1 MEATITPYELPD
13 TANHSFFF
21 VDAHIPPAVEAKL
34 HRHDAWELLYVT
46 HGHGSRTAGDT
57 VQPFTAGDVAL
68 IPPSMIHRWEFASES
83 TNAQGHIT
91 YLMVAFTSAF
101 VDQCQKTFPEL
112 RNRMLEASFPANALQ
127 FGLKSAGVLRDRL
140 IRMGKADELERLCE
154 MLRLLPEIFTASDH
168 ILAGRPVRIER
179 NVQRMQQVC
188 TYVMRHYARTITLN
202 DISDAI
208 GMNRSAFCIWFK
220 RCKGMTFSQFLTQ
233 YRLNTATEMLK
244 SSEKQISEICY
255 LVGFNDLPH
264 FVRVFKKH
272 TGISPSRYRKNS
284 RQCNS

>member
-1 MEATITPYELPD
+1 MHI
-13 TANHSFFF
+13 F
-21 VDAHIPPAVEAKL
+21 VGKHNLTTLSNE
-34 HRHDAWELLYVT
+34 H
-46 HGHGSRTAGDT
+46 
-57 VQPFTAGDVAL
+57 
-68 IPPSMIHRWEFASES
+68 
-83 TNAQGHIT
+83 GHIT

-101 VDQCQKTFPEL
+101 VEQCQKTFPEL
-112 RNRMLEASFPANALQ
+112 RNRMLEASFPVNALQ
-127 FGLKSAGVLRDRL
+127 FGLKSAGVLRNRL
-140 IRMGKADELERLCE
+140 IRMSKTDELERLCE
-154 MLRLLPEIFTASDH
+154 MLRLLPEIFTTSDH

-220 RCKGMTFSQFLTQ
+220 RFKGMTFSQFLTQ
-233 YRLNTATEMLK
+233 YRLNTAKEMLK

-272 TGISPSRYRKNS
+272 IGVSPSRYRKK
-284 RQCNS
+284 